1 MRRGV
6 KSFESD
12 IIRDGQTRSLMQ
24 PDKDRRVVNEET
36 STREEGTHDI
46 RIWNSAFDMGGCAGM
61 EMRI

>member
-12 IIRDGQTRSLMQ
+12 IIRDDYTRSLMQ
-24 PDKDRRVVNEET
+24 PDKDWRVVNEET
-36 STREEGTHDI
+36 STREKGTKVI
-46 RIWNSAFDMGGCAGM
+46 RIWKSAFDMGGCAGM